1 MNGEIWQSEVI
12 TYGFMVLNLLAVATG
27 LAWAWRRG
35 AVSDLDDSMRA
46 GLGLPPAPAHSKEN
60 GNG

>member
-1 MNGEIWQSEVI
+1 MSAEIWRSEIV
-12 TYGFMVLNLLAVATG
+12 TYGFMFLNMAAVATG

-35 AVSDLDDSMRA
+35 LFSDLDETMHA
-46 GLGLPPAPAHSKEN
+46 ALELPHDPASSKEN